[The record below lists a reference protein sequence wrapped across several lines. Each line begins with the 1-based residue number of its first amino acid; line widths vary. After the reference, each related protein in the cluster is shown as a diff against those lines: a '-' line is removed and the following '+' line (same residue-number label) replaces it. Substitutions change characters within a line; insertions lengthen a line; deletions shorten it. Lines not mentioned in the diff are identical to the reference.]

1 MSFQITVFGIISNSY
16 VFFASQQMTSMN
28 SSFGTI
34 TKYQTICNSMMC
46 LCFLSF
52 VPFQLGAFKSY
63 IPITHWVGTTA
74 MISDEISYMCHLL
87 IALNRFFSLYLA
99 SFYEL
104 VFSVR
109 NTKRMILVIWIVSII
124 VCTILYEFVGCLYPY
139 NERTLSLQFL
149 DTPMC
154 DHLTWFSDFML
165 NISFA
170 VVTVTI
176 NFLTAFKAMRSSRML
191 VNAAGLQISK
201 QQKQREMNF
210 IRQTFFQGLTVSTG
224 QISYYVLAPH
234 VSNEVALFFL
244 TSLWGFV
251 HAFEGTNYAHFHYNV
266 SLKVEPSL

>member
-1 MSFQITVFGIISNSY
+1 
-16 VFFASQQMTSMN
+16 
-28 SSFGTI
+28 
-34 TKYQTICNSMMC
+34 
-46 LCFLSF
+46 
-52 VPFQLGAFKSY
+52 
-63 IPITHWVGTTA
+63 
-74 MISDEISYMCHLL
+74 
-87 IALNRFFSLYLA
+87 
-99 SFYEL
+99 
-104 VFSVR
+104 
-109 NTKRMILVIWIVSII
+109 MILVIWIVSII

-251 HAFEGTNYAHFHYNV
+251 HAFEG
-266 SLKVEPSL
+266 